1 MSLNALNIIK
11 KPLISEKGAALAET
25 SNMYAFE
32 VSRTATKPEIRAAV
46 EALFKVK
53 VVGVRTMVCHGEIK
67 RVGRFTSKR
76 SNWKKALVTL
86 EKGQKIEL
94 FQGA

>member
-25 SNMYAFE
+25 SNIYAFE
-32 VSRTATKPEIRAAV
+32 VSTKASKPEIRAAV
-46 EALFKVK
+46 ESLFKVK
-53 VVGVRTMVCHGEIK
+53 VSSVRTMVCHGDIR
-67 RVGRFTSKR
+67 RVGRFSSKR
-76 SNWKKALVTL
+76 PNWKKALVTL